1 MNLESMMLSEKP
13 TQKATYCYD
22 SIYMKRPEEVNI
34 ETEFS
39 GFLGLEEMGTGL
51 W

>member
-13 TQKATYCYD
+13 TQKATYFYD

-51 W
+51 